1 MKRAIALL
9 TWIHR
14 YLGLA
19 FCLIF
24 VIWFA
29 SGLVMIYAR
38 MPEYGAAERLARL
51 APLDAASI
59 KLTPAEAIEHATLA
73 DLPTRIRIST
83 FRSRPVY
90 RFFVQGEWV
99 TVFADEGSLLEQL
112 SGDDAV
118 GVVRDAFPS
127 QRSTARFVETL
138 REPDQWTIGMRAGGP
153 LHVVS
158 LGDDAAT
165 NVYVAS
171 DTGEVVLKTD
181 RRSRFWGYAGPV
193 MHWLYFRPLR
203 VKGELWY
210 NIVVYASVVGCVL
223 CVIGLVIG
231 VYRYSLRR
239 VRSGISGTPYAS
251 WLKWHHYAGLTFGVI
266 TFTWLFSGLLSM
278 EPWGI
283 SAGGAPQRAQVVAIR
298 GDGIDAARF
307 TTTPQQVID
316 ALRREPTVDAR
327 AELTRR
333 AHALDRQEPDVQ
345 RAGSFGS
352 AREIEFIQFMGTP
365 FYRVQDQDGRTLLLT
380 ADNGPAIKNGFSE
393 SELRTAASAAM
404 PDVAVQDAAWLTRYD
419 GYYYDR
425 AGERPLPVLRVKYA
439 DADGSWLYFSAR
451 DGGLVL
457 RETAAGR
464 PVRWLYHGLHS
475 LDFPGLYQAGWL
487 WDVVMVTL
495 CVGGLL
501 LSLTSAIVGWRLLWG
516 GQRARSDTD
525 KMFRISSGRGRR
537 PSEYY

>member
-9 TWIHR
+9 TWVHR

-38 MPEYGAAERLARL
+38 RPEYGAAERLARL
-51 APLDAASI
+51 APLDPASI
-59 KLTPAEAIEHATLA
+59 RFSPAQALEQAMLAEAPA
-73 DLPTRIRIST
+73 RIRIST
-83 FRSRPVY
+83 FRSRPIY

-99 TVFADEGSLLEQL
+99 TVFADEGSVLEQL
-112 SGDDAV
+112 SGEDALA
-118 GVVRDAFPS
+118 VVRDAFPS
-127 QRSTARFVETL
+127 AKSTARFVGTL

-153 LHVVS
+153 LHVVA

-171 DTGEVVLKTD
+171 DTGEIVLKTD

-193 MHWLYFRPLR
+193 MHWFYFRPLR

-210 NIVVYASVVGCVL
+210 NLVVYGSVVGCVL
-223 CVIGLVIG
+223 CIIGIVIG
-231 VYRYSLRR
+231 VYRYSLSRLR
-239 VRSGISGTPYAS
+239 AGVSGTPYVG
-251 WLKWHHYAGLTFGVI
+251 WLRWHHYAGLIFGII

-283 SAGGAPQRAQVVAIR
+283 SADAAPRRNQVAAIR
-298 GDGIDAARF
+298 GDGVDAARF
-307 TTTPQQVID
+307 TVTPQQV
-316 ALRREPTVDAR
+316 VDAIR
-327 AELTRR
+327 RAPGVEAAAELTRR
-333 AHALDRQEPDVQ
+333 AHALDREPNVQ
-345 RAGSFGS
+345 RQGSFGTVK
-352 AREIEFIQFMGTP
+352 EIELIQFVDAP
-365 FYRVQDQDGRTLLLT
+365 FYRVQDQAGRTLLLT
-380 ADNGPAIKNGFSE
+380 GDNGPTIKNGFSE
-393 SELRTAASAAM
+393 AELRTAASAAM
-404 PDVAVQDAAWLTRYD
+404 PDARVQDAAWLTRYD

-439 DADGSWLYFSAR
+439 DADESWLYFSAR

-475 LDFPGLYQAGWL
+475 LDFPGLYQAGWV
-487 WDVVMVTL
+487 WDAVMVTL
-495 CVGGLL
+495 CAGGLL
-501 LSLTSAIVGWRLLWG
+501 LSLTSVIVGWRFLRTG
-516 GQRARSDTD
+516 VKTRTYTD

-537 PSEYY
+537 ASGYY